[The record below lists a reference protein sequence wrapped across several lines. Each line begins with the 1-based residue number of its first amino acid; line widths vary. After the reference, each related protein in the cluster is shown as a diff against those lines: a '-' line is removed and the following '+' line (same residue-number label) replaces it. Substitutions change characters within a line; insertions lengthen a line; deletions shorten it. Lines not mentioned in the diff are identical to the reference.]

1 MKKESGPFLA
11 GLTKKERAL
20 VRSHLKHRL
29 FSKGEQIFTRGE
41 AGDEL
46 MFVISGRVKIST
58 MSDEGRELS
67 YTQLQAGEFF
77 GELALLASTQRSA
90 DAVAVEQTEVYV
102 MSRES
107 FDACLEFPAF
117 SRFVIRQL
125 ALRLLDSSNRFSE
138 LILYDLYHNVAQLLK
153 SIATPAEV
161 NGEQCLVIDERP
173 THQELAA
180 MVGSSREVITR
191 VLKNLQ
197 IDRCITV
204 EGRRVIIHESP

>member
-1 MKKESGPFLA
+1 
-11 GLTKKERAL
+11 
-20 VRSHLKHRL
+20 
-29 FSKGEQIFTRGE
+29 
-41 AGDEL
+41 
-46 MFVISGRVKIST
+46 
-58 MSDEGRELS
+58 
-67 YTQLQAGEFF
+67 
-77 GELALLASTQRSA
+77 
-90 DAVAVEQTEVYV
+90 

-117 SRFVIRQL
+117 SRFVTRQL

-191 VLKNLQ
+191 ILKNLQ
-197 IDRCITV
+197 VDRCITV
-204 EGRRVIIHESP
+204 EGRRVIIHEAP